1 MIQTIDLWIGSPES
15 PAIIVSILG
24 DFFLFDHIHAS
35 LHQKFAKWSFKP
47 PAGVNLTE
55 WPLSQTFINSHP

>member
-1 MIQTIDLWIGSPES
+1 MIQTIDLWIVSPES

-24 DFFLFDHIHAS
+24 DFFLPFGVS
-35 LHQKFAKWSFKP
+35 VKP

-55 WPLSQTFINSHP
+55 WPLSQTFIKTNLILILNL